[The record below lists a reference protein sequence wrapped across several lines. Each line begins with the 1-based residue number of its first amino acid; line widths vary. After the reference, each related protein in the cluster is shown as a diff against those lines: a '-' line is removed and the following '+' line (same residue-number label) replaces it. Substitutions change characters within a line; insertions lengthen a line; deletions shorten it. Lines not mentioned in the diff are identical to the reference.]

1 MNATKPDMKEA
12 ISNES
17 DNKNATADAPYKG
30 LGQSQTVKDS
40 PYSNITSFIS
50 WSIEFIGRFK
60 KRNITGLEETWAT
73 SLNDA

>member
-17 DNKNATADAPYKG
+17 DNKNATADGPYKG

-50 WSIEFIGRFK
+50 WSIEFIGRLK
-60 KRNITGLEETWAT
+60 KEISN
-73 SLNDA
+73 